1 MVIFTAYRA
10 LARPLA
16 ASPRVF
22 APVVRLVR
30 RPIATDLPIAPA
42 TDLPIAPATDLPIA
56 PATAA
61 RKPPDASVPDRC
73 R

>member
-1 MVIFTAYRA
+1 MGIYARFSA

-22 APVVRLVR
+22 ATVVRLVR
-30 RPIATDLPIAPA
+30 RS
-42 TDLPIAPATDLPIA
+42 ATDLPIA

-61 RKPPDASVPDRC
+61 RKPSHASVPDRC